1 MTVPRSLHSSATVT
15 VFSFVFKSADKCGQL
30 CYSLYHTSIATS
42 TDVNIVII
50 ARNNEARKMLYTGYK
65 NEDNKKYQ
73 KVSKSSPRNMNNTLK
88 ILK

>member
-1 MTVPRSLHSSATVT
+1 
-15 VFSFVFKSADKCGQL
+15 
-30 CYSLYHTSIATS
+30 
-42 TDVNIVII
+42 
-50 ARNNEARKMLYTGYK
+50 MLYTGYK

>member
-1 MTVPRSLHSSATVT
+1 MTQSSLLSSKVLI
-15 VFSFVFKSADKCGQL
+15 SEQL
-30 CYSLYHTSIATS
+30 CYSLYHKIIATS

-50 ARNNEARKMLYTGYK
+50 AHNNQARKMLYTGYK
-65 NEDNKKYQ
+65 NKDNKKYQ

>member
-1 MTVPRSLHSSATVT
+1 MTQSSLLSSKVLT
-15 VFSFVFKSADKCGQL
+15 SEQL
-30 CYSLYHTSIATS
+30 CYSLYHKIIATS

-50 ARNNEARKMLYTGYK
+50 ARNNQARKMLYTGYK